1 MTKKK
6 QIIKDMDFTAEEIRS
21 EFKRV
26 KFKRRFLLSV
36 RTTLSSLIVVAAI
49 AVLIAVFIMPVLQIY
64 GHSMAPTLAEG
75 DIVLCVKETDFEP
88 GNLVAFYIGNKLL
101 VKRYIAGPGQW
112 VNLDEEGNVS
122 VDGKVLEEPYLQ
134 EKAFGNCNLELPYQ
148 VPEGRIFC
156 LGDQRSTS
164 LDSRNTS
171 IGCIAEEQIVGKIFF
186 RVWPL
191 ADFEPI
197 Q

>member
-6 QIIKDMDFTAEEIRS
+6 QSMKDMDFTVEEFRS

-88 GNLVAFYIGNKLL
+88 GNLVAFYIGNKVL